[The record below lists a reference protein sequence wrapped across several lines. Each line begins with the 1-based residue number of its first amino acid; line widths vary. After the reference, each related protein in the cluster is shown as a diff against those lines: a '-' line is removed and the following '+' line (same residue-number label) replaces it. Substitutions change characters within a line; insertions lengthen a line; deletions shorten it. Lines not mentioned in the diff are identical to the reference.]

1 MIYEIIMSK
10 GEKIRIDEDDLK
22 KVKNNLSASLIQVK
36 QGIINP
42 SFMVM
47 IVPTN
52 EPDKVLKPIYEEG
65 GDERTMKMVGE
76 EEVNVLGDKM
86 SEDVKKLTN

>member
-1 MIYEIIMSK
+1 MSK
-10 GEKIRIDEDDLK
+10 GEKIKIDEEDL
-22 KVKNNLSASLIQVK
+22 VKIKENLSANLIKVK

-52 EPDKVLKPIYEEG
+52 EADVISKPKFDLEGPSARVIGFEEVKVLA
-65 GDERTMKMVGE
+65 
-76 EEVNVLGDKM
+76 DKM
-86 SEDVKKLTN
+86 SADTKKLTQ

>member
-1 MIYEIIMSK
+1 MIYEVIMSK
-10 GEKIRIDEDDLK
+10 GEKIKIDEEDL
-22 KVKNNLSASLIQVK
+22 VKIKENLSANLIRVK

-52 EPDKVLKPIYEEG
+52 EEDTAIRQRVELRDGKAVVVKDIEIKVLA
-65 GDERTMKMVGE
+65 
-76 EEVNVLGDKM
+76 DKM
-86 SEDVKKLTN
+86 SGDVKKLTN

>member
-1 MIYEIIMSK
+1 MIYEVIMSK
-10 GEKIRIDEDDLK
+10 GEKIKIDEEDL
-22 KVKNNLSASLIQVK
+22 VKIKENLSANLIRVK

-52 EPDKVLKPIYEEG
+52 EADVISKPIVEI
-65 GDERTMKMVGE
+65 DESSGVAVQTGVERIA
-76 EEVNVLGDKM
+76 VLADKM
-86 SEDVKKLTN
+86 SDVKKLTA

>member
-1 MIYEIIMSK
+1 MAIYEVIMSK
-10 GEKIRIDEDDLK
+10 GEKIKIDEEDL
-22 KVKNNLSASLIQVK
+22 VKIKENLSANLIRVK

-52 EPDKVLKPIYEEG
+52 EADVKAIPQWDTEGPTAKVTGFEEVKVLA
-65 GDERTMKMVGE
+65 
-76 EEVNVLGDKM
+76 DKM
-86 SEDVKKLTN
+86 STDTKRLTT